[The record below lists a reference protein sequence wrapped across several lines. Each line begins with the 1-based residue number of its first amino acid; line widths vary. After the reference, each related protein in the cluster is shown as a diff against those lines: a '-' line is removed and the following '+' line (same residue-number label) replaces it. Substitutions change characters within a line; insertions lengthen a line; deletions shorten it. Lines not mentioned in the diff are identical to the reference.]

1 MTGQTVIPAREGRA
15 FHLESG
21 DRIRIGLAD
30 GPQVADVFAFALP
43 DLTELLSAE
52 HTRSSGR
59 TALRHRAHHT
69 GLTVCTC
76 YPSRRATCA
85 RNMSD
90 GL

>member
-59 TALRHRAHHT
+59 AA
-69 GLTVCTC
+69 
-76 YPSRRATCA
+76 PSSAYWSYRVQLLPIATCHLCA
-85 RNMSD
+85 QYE
-90 GL
+90 